1 MKNTSSNVPPMNGN
15 SETKLPVSNRLGLH
29 ARAAAK
35 IAALAGTFKADIL
48 LEKNGAQADARSILD
63 ILALDAPQGTEIRV
77 QAAGPDAV
85 QAIAAIAELFFHHF
99 GEHS

>member
-1 MKNTSSNVPPMNGN
+1 MSSSNTLPSMNET
-15 SETKLPVSNRLGLH
+15 SEAKLSVLNRLGLH

-35 IAALAGTFKADIL
+35 IAALANGFQAEIF

-63 ILALDAPQGTEIRV
+63 ILSLGCAQGTEIRLL
-77 QAAGPDAV
+77 AKGPEAV
-85 QAIAAIAELFFHHF
+85 QAIAAISDLFWHCF

>member
-1 MKNTSSNVPPMNGN
+1 MSSSIILPSMNETS
-15 SETKLPVSNRLGLH
+15 EAKLSVLNRLGLH

-35 IAALAGTFKADIL
+35 IAALANTFQAEIF

-63 ILALDAPQGTEIRV
+63 ILSLGCPQGTEIRLR
-77 QAAGPDAV
+77 ARGPEAV
-85 QAIAAIAELFFHHF
+85 QAIAAISDLFWHCF

>member
-1 MKNTSSNVPPMNGN
+1 MSSSSILPSMNETS
-15 SETKLPVSNRLGLH
+15 EAKLSVLNRLGLH

-35 IAALAGTFKADIL
+35 IAALANTFQAEIF

-63 ILALDAPQGTEIRV
+63 ILSLGCPQGTEIRLR
-77 QAAGPDAV
+77 ARGPEAV
-85 QAIAAIAELFFHHF
+85 QAIAAISDLFWHCF